1 MPNINLTF
9 YLAAY
14 LIGGIPFGLILA
26 KIFTNIDIREK
37 GSGAIGATNVLRVV
51 KEKDPALAKKLS
63 IATAALDALK
73 GVIVLVIASL
83 VGVSEETKWAI
94 AVLAVLGH
102 CFSPYLKFEGGKGV
116 ATGFGVLLYML
127 PLESIV
133 GFLFWFLAAKFIKIS
148 SLSSL
153 IGLMALLIASF
164 IIHPDIPAIHTHA
177 PIIMIAAIIF
187 YKHIPNII
195 RLLKGEER
203 RVV

>member
-153 IGLMALLIASF
+153 IGLIALLIASF
-164 IIHPDIPAIHTHA
+164 IIHPDIPVIHTHA
-177 PIIMIAAIIF
+177 PIIIIAAIIF

-195 RLLKGEER
+195 RLLKGKER

>member
-164 IIHPDIPAIHTHA
+164 IIHPDIPTIHTHA